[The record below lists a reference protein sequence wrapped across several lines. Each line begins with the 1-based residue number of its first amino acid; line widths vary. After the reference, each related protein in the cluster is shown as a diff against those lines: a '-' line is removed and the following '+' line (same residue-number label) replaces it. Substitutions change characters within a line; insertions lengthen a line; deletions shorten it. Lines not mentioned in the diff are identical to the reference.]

1 MMLTTKG
8 NETGLGLKRTHR
20 VGAIVLLL
28 CAGLSIVWGAMLART
43 TPYGMLDYKCLYYG
57 TRCLLKHCD
66 PYSIDQLKTFYLAG
80 GGEPPS
86 DPIRQRK
93 LDVVT
98 IYVNSPA
105 TFLFVAP
112 FTLLGLG
119 MGQTLWMAIIMGGIT
134 LGAALMWKVGVDF
147 SPGVSLFLVCLLIL
161 NCEVVFAGGNTGG
174 LVAAL
179 CVVGVWCLLEE
190 RFVPAGILCLAIG
203 LAIKPHSAGLI
214 WLYFLLAGGVLRK
227 RALQTLAF
235 VCVFG
240 LASLLWISRIAPHWM
255 PEMSSNIALLSGQDG
270 NNAVGPG
277 SFGMSHA
284 DLVIDLQSALS
295 VFWNDQRIYNPAS
308 YMVCGVLILIWAI
321 ATVRMRWSAE
331 RGWIALAVI
340 VPLTLLATY
349 HRPHDAKLLLLT
361 FPASAILWAEGV
373 WTGKLALMLNTAAV
387 LLTSDIPLA
396 ILVQLTRNLPSTATD
411 FWGKM
416 MAVMFARPAPLVLLV
431 MSIFYLWIYL
441 RRPSATLEPA

>member
-1 MMLTTKG
+1 MLTFVE
-8 NETGLGLKRTHR
+8 NESRLGLKRTHR
-20 VGAIVLLL
+20 VSAIVLMQ
-28 CAGLSIVWGAMLART
+28 CAGLSIVWGAVLAHS

-66 PYSIDQLKTFYLAG
+66 PYSIDQLKAFYLAD
-80 GGEPPS
+80 GGEAPS

-93 LDVVT
+93 LDVVA

-112 FTLLGLG
+112 STFLGLG
-119 MGQTLWMAIIMGGIT
+119 LGQALWMAIIMGGIT
-134 LGAALMWKVGVDF
+134 LGAALMWKVGADF

-179 CVVGVWCLLEE
+179 CVVGAWCLLEE

-203 LAIKPHSAGLI
+203 LAIKPHSAGLL
-214 WLYFLLAGGVLRK
+214 WLYFLLAGGLLRK
-227 RALQTLAF
+227 RALQTLAV

-255 PEMSSNIALLSGQDG
+255 REMSSNIALLSGQGG

-295 VFWNDQRIYNPAS
+295 VFGDDPRIYNPVS
-308 YMVCGVLILIWAI
+308 YLVCGILVLVWAI
-321 ATVRMRWSAE
+321 ATLRLRWSPKRAWV
-331 RGWIALAVI
+331 GLAVI

-361 FPASAILWAEGV
+361 FPASAILWADER
-373 WTGKLALMLNTAAV
+373 WIGKLALLLNTVAV

-396 ILVQLTRNLPSTATD
+396 ILVQLTRDLPSSATD

-416 MAVMFARPAPLVLLV
+416 VAVIFARPAPLVLLA
-431 MSIFYLWIYL
+431 MSIFYLWIYV
-441 RRPSATLEPA
+441 RRVKPEHVS